1 MIASAVL
8 LLISGA
14 SMFLSGVCA
23 GIAISQFEKIDGKKL
38 P

>member
-1 MIASAVL
+1 MIASVIL

-23 GIAISQFEKIDGKKL
+23 GIAISQFEKIEGNKS
-38 P
+38 